1 MKSDVAIGVRV
12 RMSAGGAMRCAR
24 RRRKATALK
33 RGYIS
38 GIVTPIFKPFQ
49 RIENRHHGWLLAD
62 ETNDSAHLLS
72 PFSPLSDCGIEL
84 MPTASN
90 HRACSPLPIPKPF
103 RNSE

>member
-12 RMSAGGAMRCAR
+12 RMSAGGAMCCAR
-24 RRRKATALK
+24 HRKATALK
-33 RGYIS
+33 RGHTS

-49 RIENRHHGWLLAD
+49 RIANRHHGWPLAD

-72 PFSPLSDCGIEL
+72 PFFPLSDCGIEL
-84 MPTASN
+84 MPAASN